1 MMMEFFAGAISAGG
15 FVSLWPRMTG
25 EQARQLLVVK
35 GGPGCGK
42 ATCIRALSDAWGGA
56 QEYIRCCSDPDSL
69 DGAVLSDR
77 ILADGT
83 APHVLEPSFPGCDG
97 ESLALPPLLDGAG
110 LAQKRE
116 ALCALKAASKAHYA
130 GAYRQLSAAL
140 AVQQERRQA
149 VQALLTGAGPEK
161 RAAAL
166 ITREIPRQSGPG
178 RERLR
183 FLEGVTPK
191 GYVCLYGTVRD
202 NFPRVIALQDSCGLA
217 QPLLEKLRQGALLRG
232 QLVYACMDPLEPDCL
247 RHLLLPDCGVAFVTA
262 EGRLPS
268 APSRTLRLD
277 AMVPAKALRPLR
289 GRLRLLKKLESSLVE
304 DACAQVAAAH
314 ALHDRME
321 ELYRPHVDFGA
332 LEQFCR
338 QEADRL
344 K

>member
-1 MMMEFFAGAISAGG
+1 MSFHFFAGAISAGQ
-15 FVSLWPRMTG
+15 FVSLWPGLTG
-25 EQARQLLVVK
+25 EGSRKLYVLK

-42 ATCIRALSDAWGGA
+42 ATCIRTLAEQWGGA
-56 QEYIRCCSDPDSL
+56 TEYIHCCSDPDSL

-83 APHVLEPSFPGCDG
+83 APHVLEPAFPGCDG
-97 ESLALPPLLDGAG
+97 EYLALPPLLDRAG
-110 LAQKRE
+110 LEQKRE
-116 ALCALKAASKAHYA
+116 ALYALKAASKAHYA

-140 AVQQERRQA
+140 AVRQERRQA

-166 ITREIPRQSGPG
+166 ITREIPKQPGPG
-178 RERLR
+178 REMVR

-191 GYVCLYGTVRD
+191 GYVCLYQTVREH
-202 NFPRVIALQDSCGLA
+202 FPRVIALQDSCGLA
-217 QPLLEKLRQGALLRG
+217 QPLLEKLRQGALQRG
-232 QLVYACMDPLEPDCL
+232 HGVYACMDPLEPDRL

-262 EGRLPS
+262 EGRLP
-268 APSRTLRLD
+268 APPARTIRLD

-289 GRLRLLKKLESSLVE
+289 GRLRLLKKLETSLVE

-321 ELYRPHVDFGA
+321 ALYRPHVDFGA
-332 LEQFCR
+332 LEPFCR
-338 QEADRL
+338 QTADRL
-344 K
+344 N